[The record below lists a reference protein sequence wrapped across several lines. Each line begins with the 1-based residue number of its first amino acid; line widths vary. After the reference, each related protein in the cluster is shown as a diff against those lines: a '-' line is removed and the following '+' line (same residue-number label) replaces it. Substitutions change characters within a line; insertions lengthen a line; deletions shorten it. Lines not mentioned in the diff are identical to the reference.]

1 MDAEE
6 VPVRGVGVS
15 LLMRIKRD
23 DDGNESQRFCNP
35 VKFFHHIE
43 EVVEMLDNIV
53 ADNLVEVIVGKGV
66 RKPVEIVNDVGLRAR
81 IHIDADRTWMFA
93 KATAKVENVECLNG
107 WGGWL
112 FAVNL

>member
-35 VKFFHHIE
+35 VKLLHHLE
-43 EVVEMLDNIV
+43 EVVEMLDNII
-53 ADNLVEVIVGKGV
+53 EVIVGKWV
-66 RKPVEIVNDVGLRAR
+66 RKPVEIVNDVGMRPR
-81 IHIDADRTWMFA
+81 VHIDADRTWTFA
-93 KATAKVENVECLNG
+93 KATAKVENVECRNG
-107 WGGWL
+107 WEDWL
-112 FAVNL
+112 FALSL